1 MTTVSYVWNSGLH
14 QLPGAAEYED
24 GQRQFP
30 VSALPCISLSVFT
43 CTFECSRI
51 TNMTITL
58 HSRVCACVLS
68 ACRWTWPLRTPS
80 TAVRKNSVPLR
91 WVSGGSS
98 SVCFGLCFLVV
109 AFRVR
114 GWAKGKGGRWGRGW
128 GNIGAHGVS
137 GKGKSMEVGVSC
149 GLILEQG
156 GDSTRRAMLWRSE
169 TQLFPP
175 LTTLPFYSQ
184 PLYEGC
190 LWETILFVNWKQLT
204 YTIKSTISPIG
215 LYGNFFTSRK
225 CGVWYENIE
234 V

>member
-1 MTTVSYVWNSGLH
+1 
-14 QLPGAAEYED
+14 
-24 GQRQFP
+24 
-30 VSALPCISLSVFT
+30 
-43 CTFECSRI
+43 
-51 TNMTITL
+51 MTITL
-58 HSRVCACVLS
+58 HSRVCVCACVLS

-80 TAVRKNSVPLR
+80 AAVRKNSVPLR

-98 SVCFGLCFLVV
+98 SVCSGLCFLVV

-114 GWAKGKGGRWGRGW
+114 GWAKGNGGRWGRGW

-156 GDSTRRAMLWRSE
+156 GDSTSRAMLWRSE

-190 LWETILFVNWKQLT
+190 LWQTILFVNWKQLT
-204 YTIKSTISPIG
+204 YTIKSTISHMVIFSQVVSVVFDMKTLRFILFLCIFIVNIWNHEIPLNCNLINCPI
-215 LYGNFFTSRK
+215 LYSTPYSK
-225 CGVWYENIE
+225 
-234 V
+234 